1 MSFLLRR
8 DVMVLRPL
16 LGVVEGRQ
24 ELMLLNDDFA
34 EREPALAQLAA
45 AAVAG
50 LLPAGPDMRQRQ
62 PIALRGQPDYARSS
76 CQRRHRKPSPTQRI
90 LTVSTRPRIGLDIA
104 RTPKLTTS
112 SACYVTSANLSN
124 LRNARLLATR
134 RTSKRRCC
142 GASWVS
148 STDCSSAPP
157 TNPCILENWVWRRF
171 VLLGKFESTL
181 PSSTPAHSPIVAC
194 AARWLS
200 TTMVGFPSAA
210 KAPATQTV
218 TPLLV

>member
-1 MSFLLRR
+1 
-8 DVMVLRPL
+8 MVLLPL
-16 LGVVEGRQ
+16 GYCIDSTEVTEGQYQAWLNTNPSTANQPSVCSWNTDFTPSGNWLLTCANVSPSRCVVNRIT
-24 ELMLLNDDFA
+24 
-34 EREPALAQLAA
+34 PARRASAA
-45 AAVAG
+45 TE
-50 LLPAGPDMRQRQ
+50 
-62 PIALRGQPDYARSS
+62 S
-76 CQRRHRKPSPTQRI
+76 RRRQRI

-104 RTPKLTTS
+104 RTPKLHIE
-112 SACYVTSANLSN
+112 
-124 LRNARLLATR
+124 RLLR
-134 RTSKRRCC
+134 YVGEPLEPPKRSPARDPPYFKTRCC

-148 STDCSSAPP
+148 STDRSSAPP

-181 PSSTPAHSPIVAC
+181 PSSIPAHSPIVAC

-200 TTMVGFPSAA
+200 TTMVGFTSAA